1 VLFFLNSKEI
11 DLTGRI
17 VKAYGFVKRKRGV
30 WLLAETGLAR
40 KGKKYPK
47 SFFSEITFLRLLRFV
62 FFLTLSMFVVYIY
75 FLYLMGDLLKTILGI
90 WSSYKQGIISVSIL
104 LFYSVSI
111 YQLGV
116 WRGRRG

>member
-1 VLFFLNSKEI
+1 M
-11 DLTGRI
+11 
-17 VKAYGFVKRKRGV
+17 
-30 WLLAETGLAR
+30 AETELTR
-40 KGKKYPK
+40 KGKKYKK

-75 FLYLMGDLLKTILGI
+75 FLYLRGDLLKTILGI
-90 WSSYKQGIISVSIL
+90 WSSHKKGIISISII

-116 WRGRRG
+116 WRGRRR